1 MYNIL
6 VTGVGAVIGYGIIR
20 SLRKSKFDVNII
32 GIDIYEDAIGQVW
45 CDKFFKGILAKD
57 EKFKIFLKQIIEEN
71 KIDLVIPGIEQDLNR
86 IANDFD
92 FLKTLPTKYAINNPK
107 LIKIFNDKWET
118 YCFFANAGI
127 NLIPTFIEGDFDEL
141 KKITCLPMLLK
152 PKQSYASKG
161 IYKIYNKDDFSYW
174 QKKLGNNFMVQ
185 KFIDNEN
192 SEYTISIFGLGNGN
206 YTNSIT
212 LKRKLGPDGA
222 TAKAEVIF
230 DSEIDNYIN
239 SIVKFS
245 KPIGPTNIQLI
256 KDLGKCFLL
265 EINPRISSSTS
276 IREHFGINEAEMC
289 IEYYLENKI
298 PEKKVIKPGKIR
310 RYLEDLI
317 TYDSDHC

>member
-1 MYNIL
+1 LYNIL

-20 SLRKSKFDVNII
+20 SLRKSKYDVNII
-32 GIDIYEDAIGQVW
+32 GIDIYEDAIGQIW
-45 CDKFFKGILAKD
+45 CDKFIKGVFAND
-57 EKFKIFLKQIIEEN
+57 DNFNDFLKQVIEQN

-86 IANDFD
+86 IAKDFD
-92 FLKTLPTKYAINNPK
+92 FFKILPTKYAINYPI

-118 YCFFANAGI
+118 YNFFSKAGFD
-127 NLIPTFIEGDFDEL
+127 LIPTFIEGEFEDI
-141 KKITCLPMLLK
+141 KIITGVPMLLK

-161 IYKIYNKDDFSYW
+161 IHKIFSEEDFLYW
-174 QKKLGNNFMVQ
+174 KKKLDKDFMVQ
-185 KFIDNEN
+185 KFIDIEN

-222 TAKAEVIF
+222 TAKAEVVF
-230 DSEIDNYIN
+230 DSQIDNYIN

-256 KDLGKCFLL
+256 KDIGKCFLL

-289 IEYYLENKI
+289 IEYYIENKI
-298 PEKKVIKPGKIR
+298 PEIKLIKPGKIR
-310 RYLEDLI
+310 RYLEDLV
-317 TYDSDHC
+317 TYDSNYI